1 MHEGSYVLLTKQI
14 TFCKYFNAKLKIDD
28 VLYLLDVAWESILH
42 FLFKYKQ
49 TKIYLITHTTI
60 ISYQSHVQRDAFLLP
75 LASQT

>member
-42 FLFKYKQ
+42 FLLSINKRKF
-49 TKIYLITHTTI
+49 T
-60 ISYQSHVQRDAFLLP
+60 LLLTP
-75 LASQT
+75 Q